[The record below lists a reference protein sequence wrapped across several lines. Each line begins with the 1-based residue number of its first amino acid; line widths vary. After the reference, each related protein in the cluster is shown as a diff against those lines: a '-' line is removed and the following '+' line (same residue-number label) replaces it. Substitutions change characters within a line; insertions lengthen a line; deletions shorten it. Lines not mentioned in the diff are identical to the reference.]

1 MRKGTSQQVTGV
13 ELADGRFLKRIHV
26 LVATGGLSYQST
38 GSTGDGYRFA
48 EETGHKVTELSPS
61 LVPLRTKEDY
71 IPRLQGLSLRNCELT
86 IKSGKKVLFK
96 ISAR

>member
-1 MRKGTSQQVTGV
+1 MKVSPYEEPDVDEKKAHHSQVTGV
-13 ELADGRFLKRIHV
+13 ELADGSFMEGDHV

-61 LVPLRTKEDY
+61 LVPLKTK
-71 IPRLQGLSLRNCELT
+71 RGLYPKT
-86 IKSGKKVLFK
+86 SGTFLKKL
-96 ISAR
+96 